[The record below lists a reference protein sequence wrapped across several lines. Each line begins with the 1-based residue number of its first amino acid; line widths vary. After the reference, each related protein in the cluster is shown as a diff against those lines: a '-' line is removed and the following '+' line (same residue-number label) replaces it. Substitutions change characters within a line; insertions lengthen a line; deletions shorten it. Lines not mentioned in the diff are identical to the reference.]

1 MLGRGKAERLNWH
14 PVMNVCIWAAVFVS
28 VAPLVVLLL
37 QCFLNRWSG
46 LVPTEWTLRGMTT
59 FARNLPKIATL
70 TETTLIIGALVALL
84 STLVGMLLAHYFST
98 CPLKHPLLW
107 DLAIMLP
114 VFVPATVFG
123 LGMRNA
129 FFTLGIANSL
139 PAVIIALCVV
149 NVPYTAKMMIDVAQA
164 VGPSLQEEAR
174 VLGASPLRSY
184 LVGMLPSLLP
194 GVFAAMGISFM
205 NAINNYF
212 LIILMGAGSVRTL
225 ISSLVLP
232 AVQSAPMPVAATYC
246 VFFIILDAGVFLLFQ
261 LLSRWAARYAGK
273 NMAA

>member
-1 MLGRGKAERLNWH
+1 MPSNATVKKVGGH
-14 PVMNVCIWAAVFVS
+14 PAMNACIWIAVFLS
-28 VAPLVVLLL
+28 VAPLVVLVL

-46 LVPTEWTLRGMTT
+46 LIPTEWTLRGVTT
-59 FARNLPKIATL
+59 FARNLPKIGSL
-70 TETTLIIGALVALL
+70 TQGTMFIGVTVAVL
-84 STLVGMLLAHYFST
+84 STLVGMLLAHYLST
-98 CPLKHPLLW
+98 KPVKHPLLW
-107 DLAIMLP
+107 DLSIMLP

-139 PAVIIALCVV
+139 PAVIIALVVV

-174 VLGASPLRSY
+174 VLGASPLKSY
-184 LVGMLPSLLP
+184 MVGMLPSLLP

-212 LIILMGAGSVRTL
+212 LVILMGAGGVRTL

-246 VFFIILDAGVFLLFQ
+246 VFFIILDAGVFLVFQ
-261 LLSRWAARYAGK
+261 LLSRWAASYAGK
-273 NMAA
+273 NMGT